1 MWRYVRVGYRWYIM
15 FDMDAIMKTD
25 MANKNKKQ
33 DRSLLSEIEWNHE
46 TLSVMGALIIVFLHL
61 SAKFS
66 EGFDAIG
73 PFFLAITLAPIFTVV
88 VVAWLFTELISKQAS
103 SGRAP
108 ARGAKSRNHRLPFR
122 KIIFISSLLVLIA
135 ATLHSIVFWVTA
147 DGM

>member
-1 MWRYVRVGYRWYIM
+1 M